1 MSQNGRNIVICC
13 DGTANEP
20 KARGATNVFE
30 LVGLLRGNQKQLVY
44 YDPGLG
50 TESAP
55 GAQTKV
61 AKMTT
66 KLLGLA
72 FGYGLSKNIADAY
85 TYLMNHYEIGDRIY
99 LFGFSRGAYTVRALA
114 GMLQDVG
121 LLEKGSDNLLHYAIR
136 KYTQQGRRKWADIG
150 AFKSALCRPIQKSSP
165 RFAVPIHFLGVW
177 DTVKSVGLF
186 RTSIQ
191 LPFTRKLPNVNTARH
206 AVAFDEKRSK
216 YRPNLW
222 TASGGL
228 DGDVRTVWFA
238 GVHADVGG
246 GYPATE
252 RGLAD
257 ITLEWMLDSATLHGL
272 LIDRDRF
279 ETARQKRID
288 DLKKHHDSITSD
300 SPGAIQSQY
309 ERVHN
314 PLLPYWWI
322 AGWWRRRLP
331 QRAWI
336 HKSIVDAI
344 TFNEP
349 EQRRWPFTMFGQSPL
364 NILHKIGDKDV
375 YLEGGVLLLL
385 HQEAVLIQHLRPGE
399 LTYLESNGLSDE
411 ADLVLRDLR
420 LAGLKLWQ
428 EKLSQC
434 FASGT
439 INASVNAQQKAQQLL
454 QDGIDAVQNSRI
466 KGDNGA
472 FAHLES
478 FRRMTSLK
486 NTPQN
491 RQARQEIVDSA
502 PYLAES
508 LAEQLFTGNNGVEE

>member
-61 AKMTT
+61 AKTTT

-121 LLEKGSDNLLHYAIR
+121 LLEKGSDNLLNYAIR
-136 KYTQQGRRKWADIG
+136 KYTQQGQRKWADIG
-150 AFKSALCRPIQKSSP
+150 AFKSALCRPIQESSP

-186 RTSIQ
+186 RRSVQ
-191 LPFTRKLPNVNTARH
+191 LPYTRQLPNVNSARH
-206 AVAFDEKRSK
+206 AVALDEKRSK
-216 YRPNLW
+216 YRPDLW

-228 DGDVRTVWFA
+228 DGDVRTVWFT

-257 ITLEWMLDSATLHGL
+257 ISLEWMLDSATPHGL

-288 DLKKHHDSITSD
+288 ALKKHQQPNSSD
-300 SPGAIQSQY
+300 SLEVMQSKY

-314 PLLPYWWI
+314 PLLPFWWI

-331 QRAWI
+331 QRAWV
-336 HKSIVDAI
+336 HKSVIDAVAI
-344 TFNEP
+344 NEP
-349 EQRRWPFTMFGQSPL
+349 DQRRWPFTLFRESPL
-364 NILHKIGDKDV
+364 NILQKIGDKDV
-375 YLEGGVLLLL
+375 CLEDGVLLLL
-385 HQEAVLIQHLRPGE
+385 HQDAVLIQHLRPGE
-399 LTYLESNGLSDE
+399 LTYLDSNGLSDE

-420 LAGLKLWQ
+420 LAGLESWQ

-434 FASGT
+434 FAGST
-439 INASVNAQQKAQQLL
+439 IKASDNAQQKAQKLL
-454 QDGIDAVQNSRI
+454 QDAIDAVQSGRI
-466 KGDNGA
+466 KGDDGA

-486 NTPQN
+486 STPQN

-502 PYLAES
+502 PYLPES
-508 LAEQLFTGNNGVEE
+508 LAEHVFTGDNGIEE